1 MRVVIDTNVIFS
13 ALYDPA
19 SVPGHVIELALEEEI
34 ELLAPEPVKEE
45 LGRVLREK
53 LGYTDDQ
60 WRGTL
65 AALPID
71 WVEEPVYEQF
81 LPEARE
87 AIRDRDDAA
96 VVALAILLGTGVV
109 SGDGAFH
116 PLEEPVIETWRPRA
130 ATDLVED

>member
-13 ALYDPA
+13 ALYDPG
-19 SVPGHVIELALEEEI
+19 SVPGRVIELALEEEI
-34 ELLAPEPVKEE
+34 ELLAPEPVKDE
-45 LGRVLREK
+45 LDRVLREK
-53 LGYTDDQ
+53 LGYTDHQ
-60 WRGTL
+60 WRATL

-81 LPEARE
+81 LPKARE

-130 ATDLVED
+130 ATDLLED

>member
-1 MRVVIDTNVIFS
+1 MRIVIDTTVIFS

-19 SVPGHVIELALEEEI
+19 SVPGRVIELALEEEI

-45 LGRVLREK
+45 LDRVLREK
-53 LGYTDDQ
+53 LGYTGDQ
-60 WRGTL
+60 WRRTL

-71 WVEEPVYEQF
+71 WVEEAVYEQF

-116 PLEEPVIETWRPRA
+116 PLEEPVVETWRPRA